1 MPAEIPPGPGGDIEK
16 GGPVDTGK
24 KQGPGPLKST
34 PPSPGDSS
42 GSESGDYLFSGKRS
56 DSGSSGAEGVASQT
70 PLKISRIGEGGMT
83 DASAPSSAPASP
95 TKSMTSETAISVATP
110 RSAAQVDKG
119 EVGLPPPPAKKD
131 KANALAAPKEAQKG
145 RKATNELRNG
155 TQDGY
160 RRRPSQL
167 GSRAPAFVDHPVVIH
182 DLGGGTACFGKLGP
196 WYRRA
201 NAIGAVSSIR
211 PSRPGSG

>member
-42 GSESGDYLFSGKRS
+42 GSESEDCLSRGKRRRPI

-70 PLKISRIGEGGMT
+70 PLKISKIGEGCMT

-95 TKSMTSETAISVATP
+95 TKSSTSETAISVATL

-119 EVGLPPPPAKKD
+119 EVGLPPPPAKKE
-131 KANALAAPKEAQKG
+131 KAHAPAAPKEALKG
-145 RKATNELRNG
+145 RRATNVPRNG
-155 TQDGY
+155 TQGGY
-160 RRRPSQL
+160 RRNPSQQ
-167 GSRAPAFVDHPVVIH
+167 GSKAPRLPP
-182 DLGGGTACFGKLGP
+182 LLTT
-196 WYRRA
+196 R
-201 NAIGAVSSIR
+201 S
-211 PSRPGSG
+211 